1 MRLGE
6 LRISVRVLVVIQMR
20 FKFCVTLAAPVDRPM
35 VLETTALGAA
45 YLGGMKAGF
54 YPEPTSF
61 SNAWELERRFE
72 AKMDEPER
80 QSKYEGWQDAV
91 KRTLSHK

>member
-1 MRLGE
+1 
-6 LRISVRVLVVIQMR
+6 
-20 FKFCVTLAAPVDRPM
+20 
-35 VLETTALGAA
+35 
-45 YLGGMKAGF
+45 MKAGF